1 MHVMNC
7 VSLANEKENGD
18 ISVSAELM
26 IGTTVPPPPPPPPCP
41 FPATGF
47 PPPPPPPPPPPG
59 PPPPPPFLPNGSN
72 SLSRH
77 KRLRSFFWKTI
88 PEEQVRGKMNIWTMA
103 ARQHQYQIDTK
114 TIEELF
120 GQQEVVKTAIVTKTR
135 SPRSSF
141 REAKEEISLLDA
153 KRSMNIGIFL
163 KQFKKSAEDI
173 VEDIR
178 LGRCDVYESESLHE
192 FLKLLPEAEEAKIL
206 KAFSG
211 DLSKLSLADSFMC
224 LLIHVPNYS
233 LRIEAMVLKKEF
245 VPSLSSLTE
254 QMSVIRVAM
263 RELMTCEQ
271 LHSILYLVLQAGNI
285 MNAGGYAGNAVGFK
299 LSSLLKLAD
308 TKANKPGMNLLHFV
322 ALEAQKKDAALLS
335 FSEKIQHVQDA
346 ARLSID
352 NVEVELRSLSMKTT
366 SLKDNV
372 SKDPELLQQIEEF
385 LQVSLNEVKKLE
397 SRKEELT
404 KESHALI
411 DFFCEDKDTMKLDEC
426 FLIFRDFCD
435 KFNKAVK
442 ENREREIKDLRQE
455 QRLKELENRR
465 RSLEPGGFGRSS
477 SENDVVLLATNGIE
491 DFLPFFQQRP
501 PSPFCRATSSRRARH
516 SSACPKDREL
526 RTFLDTTKVDESNKF
541 NSLPR
546 VNMRQ
551 ARPSIAWMEAKDYRE
566 TNSNSLHLNQK
577 EEIDPSSQP
586 NCQLSQTSSI
596 LNDIYATTLEMPD
609 DNNNKVEH
617 AHRLHKRATLSP
629 LAVNV
634 EEYELVKGLQQFDCG
649 GPKNMQEV
657 PFINVEDISVMEVE
671 TSDDLSLLSLSITED
686 NTLASTKS
694 SKVVGCA
701 TDTSPSKTNIA
712 YGSLSSGVAPE
723 TFISDSKEPGQLFYI
738 TDTTDC
744 SLTLDCSE
752 SSDLKMVADQSTIKS
767 PAVNSNSRDQDCTS
781 SSRLSSVSAKETSV
795 PLNTKAVD
803 SNKRSSLHRD
813 RTIKGKDVHG
823 GNRSNSLKDKS
834 TSSSRLPGTHYS
846 NSSPSKPVRMLND
859 TEHEN
864 MRKVVPISKSN
875 RSASSLKRTDIKPIV
890 KETSSPEIRSVHR
903 NSVGGKM
910 DTLPKSPFKRSSVA
924 EDSLLQRGGSLTSNG
939 PSFATDQM
947 QRKSSI
953 KKPSA
958 KPVRNI
964 QRPKPEETKICRSS
978 MKTHVRS
985 DANKTPV
992 AVSPKAPAAIPSF
1005 ARNTVASSSRHSK
1018 GDPPSPSKTVT
1029 STRLSSQPQPKGKT
1043 ETLAR
1048 SPTAKENS
1056 SATSLNRSSSLR
1068 VSGKKI
1074 EASPNPHAKT
1084 VATSKEKG
1092 IMEKS
1097 SIKLKDTGKATLGK
1111 ILKPL
1116 LK

>member
-1 MHVMNC
+1 
-7 VSLANEKENGD
+7 
-18 ISVSAELM
+18 
-26 IGTTVPPPPPPPPCP
+26 
-41 FPATGF
+41 
-47 PPPPPPPPPPPG
+47 
-59 PPPPPPFLPNGSN
+59 
-72 SLSRH
+72 
-77 KRLRSFFWKTI
+77 
-88 PEEQVRGKMNIWTMA
+88 MNIWTMA

-120 GQQEVVKTAIVTKTR
+120 GQQEEAKTSIVTKTR

-141 REAKEEISLLDA
+141 RETKEEISLLDA

-192 FLKLLPEAEEAKIL
+192 FLKLLPETEEAKIL

-224 LLIHVPNYS
+224 LLVHVPNYS

-245 VPSLSSLTE
+245 VPSLASLTQ

-335 FSEKIQHVQDA
+335 FSEKLQHVQDA

-352 NVEVELRSLSMKTT
+352 NIEVELSSLSMKTT

-372 SKDPELLQQIEEF
+372 CKDPQLLQQMEEF
-385 LQVSLNEVKKLE
+385 IQLSLNEVKELE
-397 SRKEELT
+397 WRREELK

-426 FLIFRDFCD
+426 FQIFRDFCD

-501 PSPFCRATSSRRARH
+501 PSPFCRTPSSRRFRH
-516 SSACPKDREL
+516 SSGFPKDREL

-546 VNMRQ
+546 ANGRQ
-551 ARPSIAWMEAKDYRE
+551 ARPSIAWMEDKEYRD
-566 TNSNSLHLNQK
+566 TNSKNLHLNQK
-577 EEIDPSSQP
+577 EEVTPSSQ
-586 NCQLSQTSSI
+586 SI
-596 LNDIYATTLEMPD
+596 NHQHSETAPTISNDIYATTLEMPD
-609 DNNNKVEH
+609 KNNNKVEH
-617 AHRLHKRATLSP
+617 RQHSHKRATLSP
-629 LAVNV
+629 LAVAV
-634 EEYELVKGLQQFDCG
+634 EEYELVKGLHQFDYG
-649 GPKNMQEV
+649 ESKNTQEV

-671 TSDDLSLLSLSITED
+671 TADDLSLLSLSITED
-686 NTLASTKS
+686 SPVASTKS
-694 SKVVGCA
+694 SKSACCV
-701 TDTSPSKTNIA
+701 TDSSPSKTNITCD
-712 YGSLSSGVAPE
+712 SLSNDVTPQL
-723 TFISDSKEPGQLFYI
+723 FISDSKEHGQLFYI

-752 SSDLKMVADQSTIKS
+752 SSDPNMVVDETKIESSTVNCKS
-767 PAVNSNSRDQDCTS
+767 KDQDRRR

-795 PLNTKAVD
+795 PVAPNTKALVPT
-803 SNKRSSLHRD
+803 KRSSLHRD
-813 RTIKGKDVHG
+813 RTTKGKDMQG
-823 GNRSNSLKDKS
+823 TNRSNSLKDKS
-834 TSSSRLPGTHYS
+834 TSSSRLPGTHNG
-846 NSSPSKPVRMLND
+846 NSMPSKPVRMLND
-859 TEHEN
+859 SEHEN
-864 MRKVVPISKSN
+864 MRKVVPISKYN

-890 KETSSPEIRSVHR
+890 RETSSPEIKSVHR
-903 NSVGGKM
+903 NSVASKI
-910 DTLPKSPFKRSSVA
+910 DTLPRSPFKRSSVA
-924 EDSLLQRGGSLTSNG
+924 EDSARQRGGSLTSNS
-939 PSFATDQM
+939 PCFPRDQV

-978 MKTHVRS
+978 VKTHVKT
-985 DANKTPV
+985 DDNKTPV
-992 AVSPKAPAAIPSF
+992 TVSPKAPVATPSF
-1005 ARNTVASSSRHSK
+1005 ARNTVASSSRRTK

-1029 STRLSSQPQPKGKT
+1029 FTRLSSQPQPKGKT
-1043 ETLAR
+1043 ETPAR
-1048 SPTAKENS
+1048 SPTSKENS
-1056 SATSLNRSSSLR
+1056 SVASLNRTSSLR

-1074 EASPNPHAKT
+1074 EPSPNSHPKT
-1084 VATSKEKG
+1084 VAASKEKG

>member
-1 MHVMNC
+1 
-7 VSLANEKENGD
+7 
-18 ISVSAELM
+18 
-26 IGTTVPPPPPPPPCP
+26 
-41 FPATGF
+41 
-47 PPPPPPPPPPPG
+47 
-59 PPPPPPFLPNGSN
+59 
-72 SLSRH
+72 
-77 KRLRSFFWKTI
+77 
-88 PEEQVRGKMNIWTMA
+88 
-103 ARQHQYQIDTK
+103 
-114 TIEELF
+114 
-120 GQQEVVKTAIVTKTR
+120 
-135 SPRSSF
+135 
-141 REAKEEISLLDA
+141 
-153 KRSMNIGIFL
+153 MNIGIFL

-178 LGRCDVYESESLHE
+178 LGRCDVYEAESLRE

-206 KAFSG
+206 KAFNG

-245 VPSLSSLTE
+245 APSLSSLNE

-352 NVEVELRSLSMKTT
+352 NIEVELSSLSTKTT

-385 LQVSLNEVKKLE
+385 LQASLTEVKDLE

-426 FLIFRDFCD
+426 FQIFRDFCD

-455 QRLKELENRR
+455 QRLKELETRR

-501 PSPFCRATSSRRARH
+501 PSPFCRAPSSRRARH
-516 SSACPKDREL
+516 SSAFPKDREL

-546 VNMRQ
+546 VNVRQ
-551 ARPSIAWMEAKDYRE
+551 ARPSIAWMEEKDYKDN
-566 TNSNSLHLNQK
+566 NSNSLHLSQK
-577 EEIDPSSQP
+577 EEINPSSQSDS
-586 NCQLSQTSSI
+586 QHSQTTCSI
-596 LNDIYATTLEMPD
+596 LNDIYATTVEMPD
-609 DNNNKVEH
+609 DNNNKVEN

-649 GPKNMQEV
+649 SPKNMQEV
-657 PFINVEDISVMEVE
+657 PFINVEDISVMEGE
-671 TSDDLSLLSLSITED
+671 TSDNLSLLSLSITED

-694 SKVVGCA
+694 SKGVRCA
-701 TDTSPSKTNIA
+701 TDTSHSKTNITH
-712 YGSLSSGVAPE
+712 GSLSSGVAPE
-723 TFISDSKEPGQLFYI
+723 TFISDSKEHGQLFYI

-744 SLTLDCSE
+744 SLSLDCSE
-752 SSDLKMVADQSTIKS
+752 SSDLKLAADQTTIES
-767 PAVNSNSRDQDCTS
+767 PSVNSKSRNQDCRS

-803 SNKRSSLHRD
+803 SNKKTSLHRD
-813 RTIKGKDVHG
+813 RITKGKDMQG

-834 TSSSRLPGTHYS
+834 TSSSRLPGTRNS

-890 KETSSPEIRSVHR
+890 RETSSPEIRSVHR
-903 NSVGGKM
+903 NSVAGKM
-910 DTLPKSPFKRSSVA
+910 DTLPRSPFKRNSVA
-924 EDSLLQRGGSLTSNG
+924 EDSLLQRGGNLTSNS
-939 PSFATDQM
+939 PSFARDQL

-953 KKPSA
+953 TKPSA

-978 MKTHVRS
+978 MNTQVKS
-985 DANKTPV
+985 DVNKTPV
-992 AVSPKAPAAIPSF
+992 TVSPKAPAATPSF
-1005 ARNTVASSSRHSK
+1005 ARNTVASSSRRSK
-1018 GDPPSPSKTVT
+1018 GDPPSPSKTVA
-1029 STRLSSQPQPKGKT
+1029 SPRLSSQPQPKGKT

-1056 SATSLNRSSSLR
+1056 SVASLNRSSSLR

-1084 VATSKEKG
+1084 VASLKERG